1 MLQFLRRRFVFF
13 LFTYLLSS
21 LMIFLLLRVLPGDPA
36 RVIAGGREATDA
48 QVEEIRDKLG
58 LNAPMPQQ
66 YLTWLGDFLRGDWG
80 ETIAFRGA
88 RNRELITER
97 TVNSARLA
105 AVALLL
111 SVPISLVLGVIAGL
125 SENKLP
131 DIIISLLTLSV
142 VSLPEFVTGLFLIN
156 VVALR
161 WGRSQLAEALGWW
174 FPASSAVPANAA
186 FSEMLPYLWLP
197 AIAATLVLLAYIS
210 RLTRAGVIEEL
221 KRDYVRAAALKGIAW
236 RTVIWRHVLRNA
248 LLPTVT
254 VIALSITWLISGL
267 VVIEVVFGFP
277 GLGSLLIAAIE
288 RRDLLLAQA
297 IIMVTVTIILFANLF
312 ADLALRAAE
321 PAGPAGVTLLRD
333 QGKSSRKSPWR
344 GRTRLK
350 SRRSKV
356 AMRVISKRSAIAI
369 MQQSTMSSSASAY
382 LETISRTR
390 CKSVNSRGANCASNC
405 AK

>member
-1 MLQFLRRRFVFF
+1 MLHFLRRRFVFF
-13 LFTYLLSS
+13 FFTYLLSS

-36 RVIAGGREATDA
+36 RVIAGGREATEA
-48 QVEEIRDKLG
+48 QVEEIRDRLG
-58 LNAPMPQQ
+58 LNAAMPQQ
-66 YLTWLGDFLRGDWG
+66 YLTWLGDFLRGEWG

-88 RNRELITER
+88 RNRQLISER
-97 TVNSARLA
+97 AVNSARLA

-131 DIIISLLTLSV
+131 DILISLLTLSV

-156 VVALR
+156 IVSLR
-161 WGRSQLAEALGWW
+161 WGRGALAEALGWW
-174 FPASSAVPANAA
+174 FPASSAVPANAS
-186 FSEMLPYLWLP
+186 FSEMLPALWLP

-221 KRDYVRAAALKGIAW
+221 KRDYVRTAALKGIAW

-248 LLPTVT
+248 LLPTIT
-254 VIALSITWLISGL
+254 VIAISITWLISGL

-297 IIMVTVTIILFANLF
+297 IVMVTVTIILFANLF
-312 ADLALRAAE
+312 ADMAYALLN
-321 PAGPAGVTLLRD
+321 P
-333 QGKSSRKSPWR
+333 
-344 GRTRLK
+344 
-350 SRRSKV
+350 
-356 AMRVISKRSAIAI
+356 RVELS
-369 MQQSTMSSSASAY
+369 
-382 LETISRTR
+382 
-390 CKSVNSRGANCASNC
+390 
-405 AK
+405 

>member
-1 MLQFLRRRFVFF
+1 MLHFLRRRFVFF
-13 LFTYLLSS
+13 FFTYLLSS

-36 RVIAGGREATDA
+36 RVIAGGREATEA
-48 QVEEIRDKLG
+48 QVEEIRAQLG
-58 LNAPMPQQ
+58 LNAPMPEQ
-66 YLTWLGDFLRGDWG
+66 YVTWLRNFLRGEWG

-88 RNRELITER
+88 RNRQLITER

-131 DIIISLLTLSV
+131 DILISLLTLSV

-156 VVALR
+156 IVALR
-161 WGRSQLAEALGWW
+161 WGRSALAEALGWW
-174 FPASSAVPANAA
+174 FPASSAVPANAS
-186 FSEMLPYLWLP
+186 FGEMLPALWLP
-197 AIAATLVLLAYIS
+197 AFAATLVMLAYIS

-221 KRDYVRAAALKGIAW
+221 KRDYVRTAALKGIAW

-288 RRDLLLAQA
+288 RRDLLLVQA
-297 IIMVTVTIILFANLF
+297 IVMVTVTIILFANLF
-312 ADLALRAAE
+312 ADLAYA
-321 PAGPAGVTLLRD
+321 LLN
-333 QGKSSRKSPWR
+333 P
-344 GRTRLK
+344 
-350 SRRSKV
+350 
-356 AMRVISKRSAIAI
+356 RVE
-369 MQQSTMSSSASAY
+369 
-382 LETISRTR
+382 LD
-390 CKSVNSRGANCASNC
+390 
-405 AK
+405 

>member
-1 MLQFLRRRFVFF
+1 MLHFLRRRFLFF
-13 LFTYLLSS
+13 FFTYLLSS

-36 RVIAGGREATDA
+36 RVIAGGREATEA
-48 QVEEIRDKLG
+48 QVEEIRDQLG

-66 YLTWLGDFLRGDWG
+66 YVTWLGDFLRGDWG

-88 RNRELITER
+88 RNRELISER

-156 VVALR
+156 IVALR
-161 WGRSQLAEALGWW
+161 WGRGALAEALGWW
-174 FPASSAVPANAA
+174 FPASSAVPANAS
-186 FSEMLPYLWLP
+186 FSEMLPALWLP
-197 AIAATLVLLAYIS
+197 AFAATLVMLAYIS

-221 KRDYVRAAALKGIAW
+221 KRDYVRTAALKGIAW

-288 RRDLLLAQA
+288 RRDLLLVQA
-297 IIMVTVTIILFANLF
+297 IVMVTVTIILFANLF
-312 ADLALRAAE
+312 ADMAYALLN
-321 PAGPAGVTLLRD
+321 P
-333 QGKSSRKSPWR
+333 
-344 GRTRLK
+344 
-350 SRRSKV
+350 
-356 AMRVISKRSAIAI
+356 RVE
-369 MQQSTMSSSASAY
+369 
-382 LETISRTR
+382 L
-390 CKSVNSRGANCASNC
+390 N
-405 AK
+405 

>member
-1 MLQFLRRRFVFF
+1 MLYFLRRRFVFF
-13 LFTYLLSS
+13 FFTYLLSS
-21 LMIFLLLRVLPGDPA
+21 LIIFLLLRVLPGDPA
-36 RVIAGGREATDA
+36 RVIAGGREATEA
-48 QVEEIRDKLG
+48 QVEEIRDQLG
-58 LNAPMPQQ
+58 LNAPMPAQ
-66 YLTWLGDFLRGDWG
+66 YVTWLGNFMRGEWG

-88 RNRELITER
+88 LNRQLITER

-131 DIIISLLTLSV
+131 DILISLLTLSV

-156 VVALR
+156 IVALR
-161 WGRSQLAEALGWW
+161 WGRGALAEALGWW
-174 FPASSAVPANAA
+174 FPASSAVPANAS
-186 FSEMLPYLWLP
+186 FGEMLPALWLP
-197 AIAATLVLLAYIS
+197 AFAATLVMLAYIS

-221 KRDYVRAAALKGIAW
+221 KRDYVRTAALKGIAW

-288 RRDLLLAQA
+288 RRDLLLVQA
-297 IIMVTVTIILFANLF
+297 IVMVTVTIILFANLF
-312 ADLALRAAE
+312 ADLAYA
-321 PAGPAGVTLLRD
+321 LLN
-333 QGKSSRKSPWR
+333 P
-344 GRTRLK
+344 
-350 SRRSKV
+350 
-356 AMRVISKRSAIAI
+356 RVE
-369 MQQSTMSSSASAY
+369 
-382 LETISRTR
+382 LD
-390 CKSVNSRGANCASNC
+390 
-405 AK
+405 

>member
-1 MLQFLRRRFVFF
+1 MLHFLRRRFVFF
-13 LFTYLLSS
+13 FFTYLLSS

-36 RVIAGGREATDA
+36 RVIAGGREATEA
-48 QVEEIRDKLG
+48 QVEEIRAQLG
-58 LNAPMPQQ
+58 LNAPMPEQ
-66 YLTWLGDFLRGDWG
+66 YVTWLGNFLRGEWG

-88 RNRELITER
+88 RNRQLITER

-131 DIIISLLTLSV
+131 DILISLLTLSV

-156 VVALR
+156 IVALR
-161 WGRSQLAEALGWW
+161 WGRGALAEALGWW
-174 FPASSAVPANAA
+174 FPASSAVPANAS
-186 FSEMLPYLWLP
+186 FGEMLPALWLP
-197 AIAATLVLLAYIS
+197 AFAATLVMLAYIS

-221 KRDYVRAAALKGIAW
+221 KRDYVRTAALKGIAW

-248 LLPTVT
+248 LLPTIT

-288 RRDLLLAQA
+288 RRDLLLVQA
-297 IIMVTVTIILFANLF
+297 IVMVTVTIILFANLF
-312 ADLALRAAE
+312 ADLAYA
-321 PAGPAGVTLLRD
+321 LLN
-333 QGKSSRKSPWR
+333 P
-344 GRTRLK
+344 
-350 SRRSKV
+350 
-356 AMRVISKRSAIAI
+356 RVE
-369 MQQSTMSSSASAY
+369 
-382 LETISRTR
+382 LD
-390 CKSVNSRGANCASNC
+390 
-405 AK
+405 

>member
-1 MLQFLRRRFVFF
+1 MLHFLRRRFVFF
-13 LFTYLLSS
+13 FFTYLLSS

-36 RVIAGGREATDA
+36 RVIAGGREATEA
-48 QVEEIRDKLG
+48 QVEEIREQLG

-66 YLTWLGDFLRGDWG
+66 YLTWLGDFLRGEWG

-88 RNRELITER
+88 RNRQLITER

-131 DIIISLLTLSV
+131 DILISLLTLSV

-156 VVALR
+156 IVALR
-161 WGRSQLAEALGWW
+161 WGRGPLAEALGWW
-174 FPASSAVPANAA
+174 FPASSAVPANAS
-186 FSEMLPYLWLP
+186 FSQMLPSLWLP
-197 AIAATLVLLAYIS
+197 AFAATLVLLAYIS

-236 RTVIWRHVLRNA
+236 RAVIWRHVLRNA

-254 VIALSITWLISGL
+254 VIALSFTWLISGL

-288 RRDLLLAQA
+288 RRDLLLVQA
-297 IIMVTVTIILFANLF
+297 IVMVTVTIILFANLF
-312 ADLALRAAE
+312 ADMAYALLNPR
-321 PAGPAGVTLLRD
+321 V
-333 QGKSSRKSPWR
+333 
-344 GRTRLK
+344 RL
-350 SRRSKV
+350 
-356 AMRVISKRSAIAI
+356 
-369 MQQSTMSSSASAY
+369 
-382 LETISRTR
+382 E
-390 CKSVNSRGANCASNC
+390 
-405 AK
+405 